1 VVRSFQH
8 APEALVARLRD
19 SRGETSVVL
28 LRLLA
33 DVDAPAALHAAIEV
47 STAGDAALQLEALRL
62 LGSAAFN
69 PETARALHHLV
80 ESQFEPVRVA
90 ALPVMASRG
99 GARVFPALQAHAE
112 KRAASCTASEAEA
125 VGRALT
131 QSHAH
136 SALALFGSWLNP
148 KSGGL
153 LGRLVK
159 MHAPPVLQRVALSG
173 LRGSSGAEAEALLE
187 ILAAHGEA
195 SVARDARA
203 ALDARASGPGGRSG

>member
-1 VVRSFQH
+1 MVRGFQH

-19 SRGETSVVL
+19 SRGETAVVL

-33 DVDAPAALHAAIEV
+33 DVDAPAALHGAVEASAA
-47 STAGDAALQLEALRL
+47 ADAALQLEALRL
-62 LGSAAFN
+62 LGGAAFN

-80 ESQFEPVRVA
+80 ESRFEPVRVA

-112 KRAASCTASEAEA
+112 KHAAACSAAEAEA
-125 VGRALT
+125 VGRGPRPG
-131 QSHAH
+131 QAH
-136 SALALFGSWLNP
+136 SALALFGSWLEP

-159 MHAPPVLQRVALSG
+159 MHAPPALQRVALSG
-173 LRGSSGAEAEALLE
+173 LRGAAGAEAEALLE
-187 ILAAHGEA
+187 LLAAHGEA
-195 SVARDARA
+195 SVARDAEA
-203 ALDARASGPGGRSG
+203 ALDARARGPGGRSG